1 MEAGRRR
8 REEGGGR
15 TTGTL
20 RKTMQRTF
28 HGSILSSLMLMLSL
42 RQTTFVAS
50 SKCYGLA
57 FSPSLWRVQS
67 SRSRLTCSFDS
78 RLCLKMSPNNATTPT
93 SEQDPAEFDVAA
105 RIAAAAA
112 KIAAKEEEIYN
123 RNIGQNFRRYDP
135 FHRAILEKVGEKM
148 GPVDLKEIE
157 ELELDTPVNLPQIQ
171 DAPTVPTSQG
181 RGGRFSS
188 DRKKIEKKY
197 YEPPLNAKKARR
209 HFRYK
214 VRGGD
219 LFVKVILTGKDFQK
233 SYRPSDGTEFDFL
246 SAGGGG
252 NNNFMDSLINES
264 NEPGGLVLDIP
275 KELQSIIAG
284 AGSSAVE
291 KKRPYP
297 FDYYEGEQE
306 SLRDIRMFKSIPVPA
321 PLVAGDLWDDEYIRN
336 MRSVNKNVS
345 ELVSGGYGV
354 LEWVEMKRSITPNL
368 VGRVAEQLAALHLN
382 SLEKSR
388 NHGYH
393 MDTFLGQRRQRNS
406 EMKDFLE
413 FFAEKRLEPEIRD
426 ASAAKERVD
435 RSAEYSDNI
444 RDKIGFFG
452 NKILERLVDSHVW
465 REIFAPVLESSPSM
479 LHGDIW
485 LGNIAEKG
493 DKTEFV
499 FGPASWHGP
508 AEFDLSVGETFG
520 MPQRFFEGYHHYNPR
535 LEGYEM
541 RMKVYKLYHLLNHLN
556 QPSDYKYNFN
566 IAREPLFEYRPDNL
580 LGGRTLTNFNSQG
593 VLNPGKHQ
601 YRSEMEM
608 ITRGGWFDP
617 EFYLK
622 EVMGLIYEIR
632 DVHPPQQQGQIFKFW
647 GKAKKPS
654 RGF

>member
-1 MEAGRRR
+1 MQGDRGRGMEAGRRR

-252 NNNFMDSLINES
+252 NNNFM
-264 NEPGGLVLDIP
+264 
-275 KELQSIIAG
+275 
-284 AGSSAVE
+284 
-291 KKRPYP
+291 
-297 FDYYEGEQE
+297 
-306 SLRDIRMFKSIPVPA
+306 
-321 PLVAGDLWDDEYIRN
+321 
-336 MRSVNKNVS
+336 
-345 ELVSGGYGV
+345 
-354 LEWVEMKRSITPNL
+354 
-368 VGRVAEQLAALHLN
+368 
-382 SLEKSR
+382 
-388 NHGYH
+388 
-393 MDTFLGQRRQRNS
+393 
-406 EMKDFLE
+406 
-413 FFAEKRLEPEIRD
+413 
-426 ASAAKERVD
+426 
-435 RSAEYSDNI
+435 
-444 RDKIGFFG
+444 
-452 NKILERLVDSHVW
+452 
-465 REIFAPVLESSPSM
+465 
-479 LHGDIW
+479 
-485 LGNIAEKG
+485 
-493 DKTEFV
+493 
-499 FGPASWHGP
+499 
-508 AEFDLSVGETFG
+508 
-520 MPQRFFEGYHHYNPR
+520 
-535 LEGYEM
+535 
-541 RMKVYKLYHLLNHLN
+541 
-556 QPSDYKYNFN
+556 
-566 IAREPLFEYRPDNL
+566 
-580 LGGRTLTNFNSQG
+580 
-593 VLNPGKHQ
+593 
-601 YRSEMEM
+601 
-608 ITRGGWFDP
+608 
-617 EFYLK
+617 
-622 EVMGLIYEIR
+622 
-632 DVHPPQQQGQIFKFW
+632 VH
-647 GKAKKPS
+647 
-654 RGF
+654 